1 MELTSVDYARNVKH
15 IKTYDTNPCKKCVIE
30 SHRYTI
36 WWRSSN
42 HGWIPI
48 FFSLFVFCHDGSSV
62 LTHMNPLTLFWNA
75 RWIFEVDCDN
85 IVSWNVNS
93 YVLCWRQS
101 NQNPFVIHRTLC
113 TECIFTSIFWYLWH
127 QTLILLALS
136 LSLANWVSEWVRKVP

>member
-48 FFSLFVFCHDGSSV
+48 FFSLFVFCHDDSSV
-62 LTHMNPLTLFWNA
+62 FTHMNPLTLFWNA
-75 RWIFEVDCDN
+75 RWIFEVDCDS